1 MLLSCVLGIFLL
13 PEIPVIGN
21 GGVGDAADFTNV
33 VTDSKASVETNID
46 TVQRLIP
53 DPPWDLRFLL
63 VRPESFAAL
72 GSAQFDVESKP
83 FNLVLSSDDA
93 KVDGQTL
100 SACHT
105 GAAIEQLC
113 LSGGGSVSS
122 PNPLAPATFRFNS
135 SANTVSPG
143 PAPGAPGVLSYQ
155 LPATPPIPSAL
166 HFFYDPITNFA
177 LPLLQPGYSGQT
189 LSFDAEERLGVQGY
203 VNYKTSPPTSGQTST
218 YYRWFACF
226 TYFSGYQYQ
235 SLVWALGDG
244 AEPETPDCA
253 AVNVT
258 RVFI

>member
-1 MLLSCVLGIFLL
+1 MKLTL
-13 PEIPVIGN
+13 PTTL
-21 GGVGDAADFTNV
+21 A
-33 VTDSKASVETNID
+33 
-46 TVQRLIP
+46 
-53 DPPWDLRFLL
+53 
-63 VRPESFAAL
+63 FAAL

-93 KVDGQTL
+93 KIDGQTL

-135 SANTVSPG
+135 SANTVPPG

-166 HFFYDPITNFA
+166 DFFYDPITNFA
-177 LPLLQPGYSGQT
+177 LPLLQPGYAGQT

-203 VNYKTSPPTSGQTST
+203 VNYKTSPPTAGQTST
-218 YYRWFACF
+218 YYRWFACS

-244 AEPETPDCA
+244 TEPETPDCA